1 VLHEIENK
9 KYSSKL
15 LGRLRILYLLTAIAL
30 FTSTL
35 YLIYFIKFSL
45 KTALFIEFVA
55 IILYGLTFLFIH
67 LWNVRKAKILL
78 FTVYIAHMVLLSW
91 FALPKEAGVQYFL
104 FAVPPLIFLSSEYKQ
119 YQEKIFF
126 TAISIFLFL
135 FTEIVDINYFSLLVY
150 ESRIRILFITTMI
163 CLQLGVTFAVFLFT
177 YELNKYE
184 IELNHNIA
192 ELIRNEREREKLI
205 NDLNNAL
212 ENIKQLTGLLPIC
225 QHCKKIR
232 DDSGYWNQIEV
243 YIQDHSEA
251 EFSHSICQECAAKYY
266 PDMDLYGDEETQ
278 D

>member
-67 LWNVRKAKILL
+67 LWNVRKAKIWL
-78 FTVYIAHMVLLSW
+78 FTVYITHMVLLSW

-135 FTEIVDINYFSLLVY
+135 FTEIVDINYFSLPFF
-150 ESRIRILFITTMI
+150 ESSIRILFITTMI
-163 CLQLGVTFAVFLFT
+163 LLQLGVTGLVYLFT

-192 ELIRNEREREKLI
+192 ELIRDRREREKLI
-205 NDLNNAL
+205 AELQKAL
-212 ENIKQLTGLLPIC
+212 SEVKTLRGFLPIC
-225 QHCKKIR
+225 SHCKKIR
-232 DDSGYWNQIEV
+232 DDEGYWNQIES
-243 YIQDHSEA
+243 YIHKHSDA
-251 EFSHSICQECAAKYY
+251 EFSHGICPECAQKYY
-266 PDMDLYGDEETQ
+266 PDMDLYEE
-278 D
+278 DAK